1 VPACRNNTGS
11 LLITRSREQSFA
23 LGTAE
28 LKHSSS
34 SPHLDSFFVSPTL
47 RVYPITSALLLI
59 VQQKANISI
68 TLPITKRNTS
78 VSSIHAIIPCTACTI
93 TPEMSHLQRAQ
104 IGLYLLYQQANG
116 VTNTNIAVTRSHK
129 TTDRDHAGLANGT
142 AAPEDN
148 LPKYF
153 GKAGYA
159 GESPSKTKK
168 QGGGKSNW

>member
-1 VPACRNNTGS
+1 MYHHPR
-11 LLITRSREQSFA
+11 
-23 LGTAE
+23 
-28 LKHSSS
+28 
-34 SPHLDSFFVSPTL
+34 
-47 RVYPITSALLLI
+47 
-59 VQQKANISI
+59 
-68 TLPITKRNTS
+68 
-78 VSSIHAIIPCTACTI
+78 
-93 TPEMSHLQRAQ
+93 MSHLQRAQ

-142 AAPEDN
+142 AVPEDN